1 MSATDNEQ
9 QDDLPNTPS
18 GYAARRIRNASREVL
33 TAFFTVNPDDINY
46 AVRQLGTLLE
56 ISPAELD
63 AAHED
68 GDASAIVAR
77 AEAASASINALLV
90 ALQLAAER
98 AAHLQREASDI
109 AANIEQEDD
118 LL

>member
-9 QDDLPNTPS
+9 QDDLPNTSS
-18 GYAARRIRNASREVL
+18 GYAARRIRNAAQDVL
-33 TAFFTVNPDDINY
+33 RAFFTVAPQDVEY

-56 ISPAELD
+56 LSPDELD
-63 AAHED
+63 AAHAD
-68 GDASAIVAR
+68 GDASTIVAR

-98 AAHLQREASDI
+98 AAHLQREVADI